1 MSFAPSDGY
10 LGGFSPFD
18 GTVEFYGR
26 IQAVIND
33 RQFIIADVGAGRGQ
47 WYFEDDIP
55 YRRKLQFLRPVSS
68 SFIGIDVDP
77 IVLENVTTTE
87 NRLISGTRFPL
98 EDESVDAI
106 IADWVFE
113 HIENP
118 SDFVNEVNRILKPG
132 GYLFART
139 PHKNSY
145 VSLFARA
152 IGNKFHVG
160 VLKFVQP
167 SRLNV
172 DVFPTK
178 FRMNTLNKI
187 KQLFPNYRNYSYIFT
202 PEPAY
207 FFGNRE
213 LHKVLSHLHKHAPS
227 FFCGYIYIFLQKN
240 SM

>member
-1 MSFAPSDGY
+1 MRFTPSNGY

-26 IQAVIND
+26 IHSIVRD
-33 RQFIIADVGAGRGQ
+33 REFVIADVGAGRGQ
-47 WYFEDDIP
+47 WYFEDDVA
-55 YRRKLQFLRPVSS
+55 YRRELQFLRPLTARL
-68 SFIGIDVDP
+68 IGIDIDP
-77 IVLENVTTTE
+77 KVLDNVTTTE
-87 NRLISGTRFPL
+87 NRLISGKHFPL
-98 EDESVDAI
+98 EDESVDVV

-113 HIENP
+113 HIDNP

-145 VSLFARA
+145 VSLFARVFS
-152 IGNKFHVG
+152 NKFHVR

-178 FRMNTLNKI
+178 FRMNTMKKI
-187 KQLFPNYRNYSYIFT
+187 RQLFPDLENYSYIFT

-207 FFGNRE
+207 FFGNRGIFKI
-213 LHKVLSHLHKHAPS
+213 LLHLHKHAPS
-227 FFCGYIYIFLQKN
+227 FFCGCIYVFLQKN
-240 SM
+240 NE

>member
-1 MSFAPSDGY
+1 MSFTPSSGY

-26 IQAVIND
+26 IQS
-33 RQFIIADVGAGRGQ
+33 IIDSKDFVVADVGAGRGQ
-47 WYFEDDIP
+47 WYFEDAVP
-55 YRRKLQFLRPVSS
+55 YRRKLQFLRPLTSG
-68 SFIGIDVDP
+68 FIGIDVDP
-77 IVLENVTTTE
+77 VVLGNATTTE
-87 NRLISGTRFPL
+87 NRLISGTHFPL
-98 EDESVDAI
+98 EDKSVDAV

-145 VSLFARA
+145 VSLFARVLS
-152 IGNKFHVG
+152 NKFHIRI
-160 VLKFVQP
+160 LKFVQP
-167 SRLNV
+167 SRVNI

-178 FRMNTLNKI
+178 FKMNTLKGI
-187 KQLFPNYRNYSYIFT
+187 RLLFPSYRNHSYIFT

-207 FFGNRE
+207 YFGNRE
-213 LHKVLSHLHKHAPS
+213 IYKILSKLHKHAPS
-227 FFCGYIYIFLQKN
+227 FFCGCIYVFLQKDIN
-240 SM
+240 

>member
-1 MSFAPSDGY
+1 
-10 LGGFSPFD
+10 
-18 GTVEFYGR
+18 
-26 IQAVIND
+26 
-33 RQFIIADVGAGRGQ
+33 
-47 WYFEDDIP
+47 
-55 YRRKLQFLRPVSS
+55 
-68 SFIGIDVDP
+68 VDP
-77 IVLENVTTTE
+77 IVFDNVTTSE

-98 EDESVDAI
+98 EDESVDAV

-118 SDFVNEVNRILKPG
+118 SDFVNEVNRVLKPG

-152 IGNKFHVG
+152 IGNKFHVRI
-160 VLKFVQP
+160 LKFVQP

-178 FRMNTLNKI
+178 FRMNTLKKI
-187 KQLFPNYRNYSYIFT
+187 EQLFPNYRNYNYIFT
-202 PEPAY
+202 PKPAY

-213 LHKVLSHLHKHAPS
+213 LYKILSHLHKHSPG
-227 FFCGYIYIFLQKN
+227 FFCGCIYIFLQKN
-240 SM
+240 TM